1 MLPEPRELVCFFWL
15 SLILLYLFQFF
26 FQPKMKCSR
35 CMTVKI
41 FGEST
46 VCEFRGLGRGCG
58 ACFDVS
64 APRCSFELNPA
75 QVDQMVNELFRPW
88 QHLTLS
94 RSYFLLSLCTV
105 FTNFFL

>member
-1 MLPEPRELVCFFWL
+1 VSSEASAVDVGLVSMLAPL
-15 SLILLYLFQFF
+15 
-26 FQPKMKCSR
+26 
-35 CMTVKI
+35 
-41 FGEST
+41 
-46 VCEFRGLGRGCG
+46 
-58 ACFDVS
+58 DVL
-64 APRCSFELNPA
+64 FELNPA